1 VIRADASTLRCAEDF
16 LNGIRAAL
24 APDDNN
30 WSIVGPLPAPM
41 TRKAGRFR
49 AALILQAERRPILHR
64 QLAIACH
71 TGDQL
76 SKHHSLRWSVDVDPI
91 DLF

>member
-1 VIRADASTLRCAEDF
+1 
-16 LNGIRAAL
+16 
-24 APDDNN
+24 
-30 WSIVGPLPAPM
+30 M

-64 QLAIACH
+64 QLATACR

-76 SKHHSLRWSVDVDPI
+76 PKHKSLRWSVDVDPI